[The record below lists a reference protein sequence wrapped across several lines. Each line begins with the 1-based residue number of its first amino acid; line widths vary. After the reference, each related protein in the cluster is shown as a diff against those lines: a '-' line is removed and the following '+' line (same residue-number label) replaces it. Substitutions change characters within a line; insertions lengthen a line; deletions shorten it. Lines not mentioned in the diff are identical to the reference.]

1 MPPLVDVLRDL
12 NVGQRV
18 AEDEVDELAS
28 YFVETDQFRRILSGD
43 VDVVFGP
50 KGAGKSAIYSS
61 VLARADELFDE
72 GITLIAGEIPRGTP
86 AFSDIVTDPPT
97 SELEFIAIWK
107 FYVLSLIASVLED
120 YDITSDESQEV
131 RIALASAGLASD
143 PGGLRGLVRR
153 VRDYVS
159 RLLNAES
166 LEGGLILD
174 PATGL
179 PAGVS
184 GKIVLGE
191 PSAAM
196 RDGPYPVLRDKPGRL
211 VQGSR
216 PVRTYRQA

>member
-1 MPPLVDVLRDL
+1 MY
-12 NVGQRV
+12 
-18 AEDEVDELAS
+18 A
-28 YFVETDQFRRILSGD
+28 
-43 VDVVFGP
+43 
-50 KGAGKSAIYSS
+50 
-61 VLARADELFDE
+61 
-72 GITLIAGEIPRGTP
+72 RGTP

-120 YDITSDESQEV
+120 YDITSGESQEV
-131 RIALASAGLASD
+131 RIALAAAGLASD

-159 RLLNAES
+159 RLLNAEA

-196 RDGPYPVLRDKPGRL
+196 RDAGLVSVDDLLDKADHALAGVGVSLWVLSTVLTLLSRIA
-211 VQGSR
+211 GSLR
-216 PVRTYRQA
+216 PTRSALYSGSTSIRSG